1 MKKRTMLTLAASFT
15 LAASAPI
22 VIPSQENEAR
32 IERMVAQSAS
42 ECTRGHIDGYTTRLT
57 AVFNTQS
64 PKAIKKLEQR
74 GVVICLDERIP
85 TFAPERS
92 DRDAMRYLRAWNSFT
107 LPAGAT
113 YAERPRI
120 FNTIVDASRTTLW
133 EGAGNLA
140 SAVFSGTTSNRADE
154 AARRDGA
161 MLRAHQAGQTAE
173 GSVAVQVH
181 MMTHGN

>member
-15 LAASAPI
+15 LAGSAPVI
-22 VIPSQENEAR
+22 VPAAENTAR
-32 IERMVAQSAS
+32 SERMVAQSAS
-42 ECTRGHIDGYTTRLT
+42 ECPRGHIDGYTVRLT

-64 PKAIKKLEQR
+64 PKAIEKLEQR
-74 GVVICLDERIP
+74 GVIICLDERIS
-85 TFAPERS
+85 TFAADRS
-92 DRDAMRYLRAWNSFT
+92 DRDAIRYLRAWNRFT
-107 LPAGAT
+107 LPDGST

-140 SAVFSGTTSNRADE
+140 GAVFSGLPNNRAEE

-161 MLRAHQAGQTAE
+161 LLRAHQAGQTTE
-173 GSVAVQVH
+173 GNVAVQVH
-181 MMTHGN
+181 MMTHGQ